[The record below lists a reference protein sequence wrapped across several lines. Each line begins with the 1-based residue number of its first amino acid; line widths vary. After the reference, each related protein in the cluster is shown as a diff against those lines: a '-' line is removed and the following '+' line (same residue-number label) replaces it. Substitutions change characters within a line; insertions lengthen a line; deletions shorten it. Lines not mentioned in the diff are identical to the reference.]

1 MIYSVLL
8 VSLLCYALSC
18 PTLRPHGPGS
28 SVRGSLQARAVERVG
43 SPLPP
48 PVGLPSSGM
57 EPRSPACGQI
67 LHRLSHQA
75 SPRTL
80 QWVAYPF
87 SRGPSQPWSRTRSTA
102 LQVHSLLVELLHIK
116 TNQPHTHIYPSRLDF
131 IPVRST
137 QCIK

>member
-1 MIYSVLL
+1 M
-8 VSLLCYALSC
+8 LCHVRLC
-18 PTLRPHGPGS
+18 GPMD
-28 SVRGSLQARAVERVG
+28 QARLSVGVSRQEQWSG

-48 PVGLPSSGM
+48 PVGLPSPGM

-75 SPRTL
+75 SPGTL

-87 SRGPSQPWSRTRSTA
+87 SRGPSQPWSRTRSPA
-102 LQVHSLLVELLHIK
+102 LQVHSLLVELLHSK
-116 TNQPHTHIYPSRLDF
+116 TNQPHTHIDPSRLDF
-131 IPVRST
+131 IPVRFT